1 MDGAK
6 HRRFNF
12 SVQTTQFDFCAGTYH
27 LDPSQHHRAKALAAS
42 PRRRSAGARGRRG
55 SQSGRQHAGGGG
67 ARTTGMEERAIH
79 TGGTPSPR
87 HSPVARGR
95 WRVTTPLLLLR
106 RREPP
111 TSTSGAPL
119 LLTTMPTTCLAR
131 ATCLAW
137 SAVGLGLRFRR
148 M

>member
-1 MDGAK
+1 MVPSTGDST
-6 HRRFNF
+6 
-12 SVQTTQFDFCAGTYH
+12 SVFRPPNSIFARVRTISIHHSIIERKLWRH
-27 LDPSQHHRAKALAAS
+27 L
-42 PRRRSAGARGRRG
+42 ARGRRG